1 MCGGIY
7 EEDFTGEMWM
17 NKKPMI
23 DRGLLGGVTLESAV
37 KLVEFLKCEADMD
50 DDLTTVEYY
59 NGMLEGL
66 NANMA
71 GEICSE
77 ALEREIKAYGI
88 QTCINFKAFPTDDRS
103 LIELGEDRYQDR
115 PKCPQ

>member
-1 MCGGIY
+1 
-7 EEDFTGEMWM
+7 M
-17 NKKPMI
+17 NKKPLI

-88 QTCINFKAFPTDDRS
+88 ETCINFKAFPTDDRS
-103 LIELGEDRYQDR
+103 LIELGTDRD
-115 PKCPQ
+115 KD

>member
-1 MCGGIY
+1 
-7 EEDFTGEMWM
+7 MWM
-17 NKKPMI
+17 NKKPLI
-23 DRGLLGGVTLESAV
+23 DRGLLGGVTFESAV
-37 KLVEFLKCEADMD
+37 KLVEFLRCEADMD

-88 QTCINFKAFPTDDRS
+88 ETCINFKAFPTDDRS
-103 LIELGEDRYQDR
+103 LIELGTDRD
-115 PKCPQ
+115 KD

>member
-1 MCGGIY
+1 
-7 EEDFTGEMWM
+7 M
-17 NKKPMI
+17 NKKPLI

-77 ALEREIKAYGI
+77 ALEKEIKAYGI
-88 QTCINFKAFPTDDRS
+88 KTCTNFKAFPTDDRS
-103 LIELGEDRYQDR
+103 LIELGTDRD
-115 PKCPQ
+115 KD

>member
-1 MCGGIY
+1 MS
-7 EEDFTGEMWM
+7 
-17 NKKPMI
+17 KKPMI
-23 DRGLLGGVTLESAV
+23 DRGLLGGVTLDSAI
-37 KLVEFLKCEADMD
+37 KLVEFLKREADMD

-77 ALEREIKAYGI
+77 ALEKEIKAYGI
-88 QTCINFKAFPTDDRS
+88 ETCINFKAFPTDDRS
-103 LIELGEDRYQDR
+103 LIELGTDRD
-115 PKCPQ
+115 KD

>member
-1 MCGGIY
+1 MS
-7 EEDFTGEMWM
+7 
-17 NKKPMI
+17 KKPTI

-37 KLVEFLKCEADMD
+37 KLVEFLKREADMD

-88 QTCINFKAFPTDDRS
+88 ETCIHFKAFPSDDRS
-103 LIELGEDRYQDR
+103 LIELGKDRD
-115 PKCPQ
+115 

>member
-1 MCGGIY
+1 MS
-7 EEDFTGEMWM
+7 
-17 NKKPMI
+17 KKPTI
-23 DRGLLGGVTLESAV
+23 DRGLLGGVTLDSAV
-37 KLVEFLKCEADMD
+37 KLVEFLKREADMD

-88 QTCINFKAFPTDDRS
+88 ETIEHPTSVAGDDRS

>member
-1 MCGGIY
+1 MS
-7 EEDFTGEMWM
+7 
-17 NKKPMI
+17 KKPTI
-23 DRGLLGGVTLESAV
+23 DRGLLGGVTLDSAV
-37 KLVEFLKCEADMD
+37 KLVEFLKREADMD

-77 ALEREIKAYGI
+77 ALEKEIKAYGI
-88 QTCINFKAFPTDDRS
+88 ETCINFKAFPTDDRS
-103 LIELGEDRYQDR
+103 LIELGTDRD
-115 PKCPQ
+115 KD

>member
-1 MCGGIY
+1 
-7 EEDFTGEMWM
+7 
-17 NKKPMI
+17 MI
-23 DRGLLGGVTLESAV
+23 DRGLLGGVTLDSAI
-37 KLVEFLKCEADMD
+37 KLVEFLKREADMD

-88 QTCINFKAFPTDDRS
+88 ETCINFKAFPTDDRS
-103 LIELGEDRYQDR
+103 LIELGTDRD
-115 PKCPQ
+115 KD

>member
-1 MCGGIY
+1 
-7 EEDFTGEMWM
+7 MWM

-71 GEICSE
+71 GEICSK

-88 QTCINFKAFPTDDRS
+88 ETCINFKAFPTDDRS
-103 LIELGEDRYQDR
+103 LIELGTDRD
-115 PKCPQ
+115 KD

>member
-1 MCGGIY
+1 MS
-7 EEDFTGEMWM
+7 
-17 NKKPMI
+17 KKPTI
-23 DRGLLGGVTLESAV
+23 DRGLLGGVTLDSAV
-37 KLVEFLKCEADMD
+37 KLVEFLRCEADMD

-77 ALEREIKAYGI
+77 ALEKEIKAYGI
-88 QTCINFKAFPTDDRS
+88 ETCINFKAFPTDDGS
-103 LIELGEDRYQDR
+103 TSESGEDGYQDR
-115 PKCPQ
+115 PSCAQ

>member
-1 MCGGIY
+1 MS
-7 EEDFTGEMWM
+7 
-17 NKKPMI
+17 KKPTI
-23 DRGLLGGVTLESAV
+23 DRGLLGGVTLDSAV
-37 KLVEFLKCEADMD
+37 KLVEFLKREADMD

-88 QTCINFKAFPTDDRS
+88 ETCINFKAFPTDDRS
-103 LIELGEDRYQDR
+103 LIELGTDRD
-115 PKCPQ
+115 KD

>member
-1 MCGGIY
+1 MS
-7 EEDFTGEMWM
+7 
-17 NKKPMI
+17 KKPTI
-23 DRGLLGGVTLESAV
+23 DRGLLGGVTYESAV
-37 KLVEFLKCEADMD
+37 KLVEFLKREADMD

-88 QTCINFKAFPTDDRS
+88 ETCINFKAFPTDDRS
-103 LIELGEDRYQDR
+103 LIELGTDRD
-115 PKCPQ
+115 KD

>member
-1 MCGGIY
+1 MS
-7 EEDFTGEMWM
+7 
-17 NKKPMI
+17 KKPTI

-37 KLVEFLKCEADMD
+37 KLVEFLKREADMD

-77 ALEREIKAYGI
+77 ALEKEIKAYGI
-88 QTCINFKAFPTDDRS
+88 ETCIHFKAFPTDDRS
-103 LIELGEDRYQDR
+103 LIELGEDGYQDR
-115 PKCPQ
+115 PKCAQ

>member
-1 MCGGIY
+1 
-7 EEDFTGEMWM
+7 MWM
-17 NKKPMI
+17 NKKPTI
-23 DRGLLGGVTLESAV
+23 DRGLLGGVTYESAV
-37 KLVEFLKCEADMD
+37 KLVEFLKCEADMN

-88 QTCINFKAFPTDDRS
+88 ETCIHFKAFPTDDRS
-103 LIELGEDRYQDR
+103 LIELGKDRD
-115 PKCPQ
+115 

>member
-1 MCGGIY
+1 MS
-7 EEDFTGEMWM
+7 
-17 NKKPMI
+17 KKPTI

-37 KLVEFLKCEADMD
+37 KLVEFLKREADMD

-77 ALEREIKAYGI
+77 ALEKEIKAYGI
-88 QTCINFKAFPTDDRS
+88 ETCINFKAFPTDDRS
-103 LIELGEDRYQDR
+103 LIELGTDRD
-115 PKCPQ
+115 KD

>member
-1 MCGGIY
+1 MS
-7 EEDFTGEMWM
+7 
-17 NKKPMI
+17 KKPTI
-23 DRGLLGGVTLESAV
+23 DRGLLGGVTLDSAV
-37 KLVEFLKCEADMD
+37 KLVEFLKREADMD

-88 QTCINFKAFPTDDRS
+88 ETCINFKAFPRDDRS
-103 LIELGEDRYQDR
+103 LIELGTDRD
-115 PKCPQ
+115 KD

>member
-1 MCGGIY
+1 
-7 EEDFTGEMWM
+7 M

-71 GEICSE
+71 GEICSK

-88 QTCINFKAFPTDDRS
+88 ETCINFKAFPTDDRS
-103 LIELGEDRYQDR
+103 LIELGTDRD
-115 PKCPQ
+115 KD

>member
-1 MCGGIY
+1 MS
-7 EEDFTGEMWM
+7 
-17 NKKPMI
+17 KKPTI
-23 DRGLLGGVTLESAV
+23 DRGLLGGVTLDSAV
-37 KLVEFLKCEADMD
+37 KLVEFLKREADMD

-88 QTCINFKAFPTDDRS
+88 ETCIHFKAFPSDDGS
-103 LIELGEDRYQDR
+103 LIELGTDRD
-115 PKCPQ
+115 KD

>member
-1 MCGGIY
+1 MS
-7 EEDFTGEMWM
+7 
-17 NKKPMI
+17 KKPMI
-23 DRGLLGGVTLESAV
+23 DRGLLGGVTYESAV
-37 KLVEFLKCEADMD
+37 KLVEFLKREADMD

-88 QTCINFKAFPTDDRS
+88 ETCINFKAFPTDDRS
-103 LIELGEDRYQDR
+103 LIELGTDRD
-115 PKCPQ
+115 KD

>member
-1 MCGGIY
+1 
-7 EEDFTGEMWM
+7 M

-37 KLVEFLKCEADMD
+37 KLVEFLRCEADMD
-50 DDLTTVEYY
+50 DDLSTVEYY

-88 QTCINFKAFPTDDRS
+88 ETCIHFKAFPTDDRS
-103 LIELGEDRYQDR
+103 LIELGTDRD
-115 PKCPQ
+115 KD

>member
-1 MCGGIY
+1 MS
-7 EEDFTGEMWM
+7 
-17 NKKPMI
+17 KKPTI

-37 KLVEFLKCEADMD
+37 KLVEFLKREADMD

-77 ALEREIKAYGI
+77 ALEKEIKAYGI
-88 QTCINFKAFPTDDRS
+88 ETCIHFKAFPSDDGSTSALGTDGD
-103 LIELGEDRYQDR
+103 QDR
-115 PKCPQ
+115 PSCPQ

>member
-1 MCGGIY
+1 
-7 EEDFTGEMWM
+7 M

-77 ALEREIKAYGI
+77 ALEKEIKAYGI
-88 QTCINFKAFPTDDRS
+88 ETCINFKAFSTDDRS
-103 LIELGEDRYQDR
+103 LIELGEDKYQDR
-115 PKCPQ
+115 PKCAQ

>member
-1 MCGGIY
+1 MS
-7 EEDFTGEMWM
+7 M
-17 NKKPMI
+17 KPTI

-37 KLVEFLKCEADMD
+37 KLVEFLKREADMD

-77 ALEREIKAYGI
+77 ALEKEIKAYGI
-88 QTCINFKAFPTDDRS
+88 ETCINFKAFPTDDRS
-103 LIELGEDRYQDR
+103 LIELGKDRD
-115 PKCPQ
+115 

>member
-1 MCGGIY
+1 MSR
-7 EEDFTGEMWM
+7 
-17 NKKPMI
+17 KPTI
-23 DRGLLGGVTLESAV
+23 DRGLLGGVTLDSAV
-37 KLVEFLKCEADMD
+37 KLVEFLKREADMD

-77 ALEREIKAYGI
+77 ALEKEIKAYGI
-88 QTCINFKAFPTDDRS
+88 ETCINFKAFPTDDRS
-103 LIELGEDRYQDR
+103 LIELGTDRD
-115 PKCPQ
+115 KD

>member
-1 MCGGIY
+1 
-7 EEDFTGEMWM
+7 M
-17 NKKPMI
+17 NKKPLI
-23 DRGLLGGVTLESAV
+23 DRGLLGGVTFESAV
-37 KLVEFLKCEADMD
+37 KLVEFLRCEADMD

-88 QTCINFKAFPTDDRS
+88 ETCINFKAFPTDDRS
-103 LIELGEDRYQDR
+103 LIELGTDRD
-115 PKCPQ
+115 KD

>member
-1 MCGGIY
+1 
-7 EEDFTGEMWM
+7 M

-71 GEICSE
+71 GEICSK
-77 ALEREIKAYGI
+77 ALEKEIKAYGI
-88 QTCINFKAFPTDDRS
+88 ETCINFKAFPTDDRS
-103 LIELGEDRYQDR
+103 LIELGTDRD
-115 PKCPQ
+115 KD